1 MMYCLNFNSPLKKQE
16 RDWNTISVS
25 VIVTRDVTMD
35 MSVSQ
40 PSLRKLTRPSSL
52 LLSVVAVC
60 ALEAV
65 LPI

>member
-52 LLSVVAVC
+52 LLSVVAIC

>member
-52 LLSVVAVC
+52 FLSVVAIC

>member
-40 PSLRKLTRPSSL
+40 PSLGKLTRPSSL
-52 LLSVVAVC
+52 LLSVVAIC